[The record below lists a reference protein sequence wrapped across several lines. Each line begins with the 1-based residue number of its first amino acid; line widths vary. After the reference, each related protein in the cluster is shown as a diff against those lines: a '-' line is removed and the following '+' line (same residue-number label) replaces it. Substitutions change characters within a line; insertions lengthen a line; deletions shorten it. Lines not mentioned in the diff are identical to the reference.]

1 MEQALSGWT
10 WLKLLVLFLLLIAFV
25 WAWGS
30 MEKRL
35 IFYPER
41 TIWTAPAAQGL
52 RYDDVYFPTSDGL
65 RLNGWFVPGKG
76 RRATLLWFHGNA
88 GNIADRVE
96 NIALF
101 HDRLGI
107 NIFIFDYRGYGRSEG
122 SVSEEGTYRD
132 AEAALAYLRS
142 RKDVDPAR
150 IVFFGRSLGAA
161 VAVELAIKE
170 PCAGLILESPFTSV
184 KEMADSA
191 FPLFPVGFF
200 FRTKYDALSKIKQV
214 KVPVLIL
221 HGDRDEIVPFSM
233 GRRIFEAANEPKTFF
248 TIKGAGHNDTYQMGG
263 GAYLKALDRFIKEVA
278 G

>member
-1 MEQALSGWT
+1 MEPFGKMDAF
-10 WLKLLVLFLLLIAFV
+10 KLVVLALLIPIFV
-25 WAWGS
+25 WAFAS

-35 IFYPER
+35 IFYPEK
-41 TIWTAPAAQGL
+41 TIWTTPADRRL
-52 RYDDVYFPTSDGL
+52 SYEDVFFQTSDGV
-65 RLNGWFVPGKG
+65 RLNGWFVPGSG
-76 RRATLLWFHGNA
+76 RSATLLWFHGNT
-88 GNIADRVE
+88 GNIADRVD
-96 NIALF
+96 NIALL

-107 NIFIFDYRGYGRSEG
+107 SIFIFDYRGYGRSGG

-142 RKDVDPAR
+142 RKDVNPAK
-150 IVFFGRSLGAA
+150 IILFGRSLGAA
-161 VAVELAIKE
+161 IAVELAAKE
-170 PCAGLILESPFTSV
+170 PCAGLLLESPFTSV

-263 GAYLKALDRFIKEVA
+263 RAYLRALDRFIEEVA

>member
-1 MEQALSGWT
+1 MEPFGKMDAF
-10 WLKLLVLFLLLIAFV
+10 KLVVLALLIPIFV
-25 WAWGS
+25 WAFAS

-35 IFYPER
+35 IFYPEK
-41 TIWTAPAAQGL
+41 TIWTTPADRRL
-52 RYDDVYFPTSDGL
+52 SYEDVFFQTSDGV
-65 RLNGWFVPGKG
+65 RLNGWFVPGSG
-76 RRATLLWFHGNA
+76 RSATLLWFHGNT
-88 GNIADRVE
+88 GNIADRVD
-96 NIALF
+96 NIALL

-107 NIFIFDYRGYGRSEG
+107 SIFIFDYRGYGRSEG

-142 RKDVDPAR
+142 QKDVNPAK
-150 IVFFGRSLGAA
+150 IILFGRSLGAA
-161 VAVELAIKE
+161 IAVELAAKE
-170 PCAGLILESPFTSV
+170 PCAGLLLESPFTSV

-263 GAYLKALDRFIKEVA
+263 GAYLLALDRFIEEVA

>member
-1 MEQALSGWT
+1 MEPFGKMDAF
-10 WLKLLVLFLLLIAFV
+10 KLVVLALLIPIFV
-25 WAWGS
+25 WAFAS

-41 TIWTAPAAQGL
+41 TIWTTPADRRL
-52 RYDDVYFPTSDGL
+52 SYEDVFFQTSDGV
-65 RLNGWFVPGKG
+65 RLNGWFVPGNGKS
-76 RRATLLWFHGNA
+76 ATLLWFHGNA
-88 GNIADRVE
+88 GNIADRVD
-96 NIALF
+96 NIALL

-107 NIFIFDYRGYGRSEG
+107 SIFIFDYRGYGRSEG

-142 RKDVDPAR
+142 RKDVDPAK

-161 VAVELAIKE
+161 VAVELAAKE

-200 FRTKYDALSKIKQV
+200 FKTKYDALSKIKQV

-233 GRRIFEAANEPKTFF
+233 GRRIFEAANEPKMFF
-248 TIKGAGHNDTYQMGG
+248 TIQGAGHNDTYQMGG
-263 GAYLKALDRFIKEVA
+263 GRYLRALERFIEEVA

>member
-1 MEQALSGWT
+1 MEPFGKMDAF
-10 WLKLLVLFLLLIAFV
+10 KLVVLALLIPIFV
-25 WAWGS
+25 WAFAS

-41 TIWTAPAAQGL
+41 TIWTTPADRGL
-52 RYDDVYFPTSDGL
+52 SYEDVFFHTSDGV
-65 RLNGWFVPGKG
+65 RLNGWFVPGD
-76 RRATLLWFHGNA
+76 RRGVALLWFHGNA

-107 NIFIFDYRGYGRSEG
+107 HIFIFDYRGYGRSEG

-142 RKDVDPAR
+142 RRDIDPAK
-150 IVFFGRSLGAA
+150 IILFGRSLGAA
-161 VAVELAIKE
+161 VAVELAAKM

-184 KEMADSA
+184 KEMADLA
-191 FPLFPVGFF
+191 FPFFPVGLF
-200 FRTKYDALSKIKQV
+200 FRTKYDTLSKIKQI
-214 KVPVLIL
+214 KIPVLVL

-248 TIKGAGHNDTYQMGG
+248 TIKGAGHNDTYQRGG
-263 GAYLKALDRFIKEVA
+263 RAYLQALDRFIKEAA